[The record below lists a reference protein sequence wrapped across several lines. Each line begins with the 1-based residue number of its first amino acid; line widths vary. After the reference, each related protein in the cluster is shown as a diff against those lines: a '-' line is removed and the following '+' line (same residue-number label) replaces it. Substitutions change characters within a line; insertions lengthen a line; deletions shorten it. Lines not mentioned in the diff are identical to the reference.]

1 MFGMF
6 QGCEQLEYLN
16 LSNFNTSNVSDV
28 RCMFSGCH
36 KLKRIEGM
44 NNFNTCN
51 FRDMTG
57 MFNECKELDFLDLS
71 NFNTSNVNKMDF
83 MFNHCN

>member
-1 MFGMF
+1 MSFDTSQVISMFGMF

-36 KLKRIEGM
+36 K
-44 NNFNTCN
+44 
-51 FRDMTG
+51 
-57 MFNECKELDFLDLS
+57 
-71 NFNTSNVNKMDF
+71 
-83 MFNHCN
+83 